1 MCVAVPGKIIEIAD
15 DRDDPVLGRIGTVDF
30 QGSRIEVSLAMTPE
44 VNVGDWVLVHAGF
57 AITVLDEDDAR
68 ETWEYLNLAGVAEMP
83 APTRPPESSGESAAE
98 TDGDRG

>member
-1 MCVAVPGKIIEIAD
+1 MCVAVPGKIIAIAE

-44 VNVGDWVLVHAGF
+44 VNVGHWVLVHAGF

-68 ETWEYLNLAGVAEMP
+68 ETWEYLNLAGVVEMP
-83 APTRPPESSGESAAE
+83 TPPQTPGPPSADAAE
-98 TDGDRG
+98 RDGDRG